1 MKAEAIFQLA
11 EYAKNYLWVI
21 DGEYG
26 CCHSYE
32 EMLANMAD
40 AELGDGPKPI
50 QCPMH
55 DEAVEV
61 SRIILAASV

>member
-1 MKAEAIFQLA
+1 LE
-11 EYAKNYLWVI
+11 VT

-26 CCHSYE
+26 CSHTYE

-55 DEAVEV
+55 PEALAL
-61 SRIILAASV
+61 SCIIQVLV